1 MFPVIL
7 TTGSAAGLNK
17 VVQLVEQLLGGA
29 VDLCVGL
36 AHVLVERLVR
46 VDGALQ
52 VGDVRP
58 RGGRAQVAAAAP
70 LGHVFDVLEKK
81 L

>member
-52 VGDVRP
+52 VGDV
-58 RGGRAQVAAAAP
+58 
-70 LGHVFDVLEKK
+70 
-81 L
+81 